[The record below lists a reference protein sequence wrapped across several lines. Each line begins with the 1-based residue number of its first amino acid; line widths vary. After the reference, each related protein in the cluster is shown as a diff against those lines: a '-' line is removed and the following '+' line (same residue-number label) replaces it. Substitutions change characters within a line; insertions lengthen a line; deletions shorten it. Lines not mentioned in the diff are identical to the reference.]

1 MSQAH
6 GPRCAGRGWPG
17 ARALRPHGRLPTG
30 FLPGLAGLVLL
41 VAGCAS
47 GASSPTDRTVATGG
61 VILPTTRDVYR
72 FDSFAEMVAT
82 ADAVIVATVS
92 DARPGPTWPP
102 EAGPYRQ
109 WFVGIQIEELLYGSA
124 PSSGVAL
131 VTDDLL
137 DQRLERYGRDWWR
150 VGTRS
155 VLFLKRRSEDLYQL
169 LNSHSVYIVAGTD
182 LRPVYDGGLAETIG
196 GWSIDELRAKT
207 AEVAALI
214 AAGMVT
220 PQPMHL
226 PGQAP

>member
-1 MSQAH
+1 MDA
-6 GPRCAGRGWPG
+6 PG
-17 ARALRPHGRLPTG
+17 ATRNRPLACLTTVLAAL
-30 FLPGLAGLVLL
+30 FV
-41 VAGCAS
+41 VAGC
-47 GASSPTDRTVATGG
+47 TIATPSRLDPSTADGSR
-61 VILPTTRDVYR
+61 ILPTVRDVFR

-92 DARPGPTWPP
+92 DVRPGPTWPP

-124 PSSGVAL
+124 PSSAAAL
-131 VTDDLL
+131 VTDHPL
-137 DQRLERYGRDWWR
+137 DQRLERDGRDWWR

-182 LRPVYDGGLAETIG
+182 LWPAYDGGLADTIG
-196 GWSIDELRAKT
+196 GWSMDELRAKT
-207 AEVAALI
+207 AEAAALVAAR
-214 AAGMVT
+214 MVT